1 MNQGMADDS
10 NEIRVLVDLAKK
22 IHTKEDHSCSFS
34 RDSKRNK
41 IADLHDLL
49 SWYSSY
55 IEPAADGHKQI
66 IQKSCSIRWKL
77 VYTETNKS
85 KRCQKKLVYPNLPI
99 PKQKKLKLTGKNGS
113 IN

>member
-1 MNQGMADDS
+1 MNQGMSDDS

-22 IHTKEDHSCSFS
+22 IHTKEDHNCSFS

-66 IQKSCSIRWKL
+66 IQKSCSIR
-77 VYTETNKS
+77 
-85 KRCQKKLVYPNLPI
+85 
-99 PKQKKLKLTGKNGS
+99 
-113 IN
+113 